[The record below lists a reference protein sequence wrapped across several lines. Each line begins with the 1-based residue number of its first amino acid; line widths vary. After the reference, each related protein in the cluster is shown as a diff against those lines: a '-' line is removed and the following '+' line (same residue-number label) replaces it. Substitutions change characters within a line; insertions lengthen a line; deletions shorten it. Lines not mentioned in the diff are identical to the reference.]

1 MLATTAEI
9 DEIRKDAGQR
19 QFRLYIDVDRGEWLL
34 PRAVWLLQEKLNA
47 YASFILDGKMRE
59 LYPYARPQDVQIVI
73 RSRGQP
79 PQDALQLVGLVRMY
93 WRGFDGGSEVRQHL
107 DEFFDTLRRRCERVE
122 TDADRGR

>member
-19 QFRLYIDVDRGEWLL
+19 EFRLYIDVDRGEWLL

-59 LYPYARPQDVQIVI
+59 LYPYARPQD
-73 RSRGQP
+73 
-79 PQDALQLVGLVRMY
+79 ALRLVGLVRQALEK
-93 WRGFDGGSEVRQHL
+93 DGPKLELEQV
-107 DEFFDTLRRRCERVE
+107 
-122 TDADRGR
+122 A

>member
-9 DEIRKDAGQR
+9 DEIRKDAGR
-19 QFRLYIDVDRGEWLL
+19 REFRLYIDVDRGEWLL

-59 LYPYARPQDVQIVI
+59 LYPYAQPQDVQIVI

-79 PQDALQLVGLVRMY
+79 PQDALRLVGLVRQALEK
-93 WRGFDGGSEVRQHL
+93 DGPKLELEQV
-107 DEFFDTLRRRCERVE
+107 
-122 TDADRGR
+122 A